1 MNNKP
6 NNENCQ
12 DEIRVLLIEDN
23 RGDARLLRELL
34 SEAGNTRFRVEHAMD
49 LAAGLERIEAGGID
63 IVLLDL
69 SLPDSNGA
77 DTFRRAH
84 ARAPQLPMIVLS
96 GTDNETL
103 AVQTVQDGAQD
114 YLVKGHADGPLL
126 ARSLLYAIER
136 KRAQEELALYAA
148 ALQKKNEQIEAD
160 LRLARRVQQAFM
172 PRHYPRFPHD
182 AAPDQ
187 NALRFCHRWL
197 PTATL
202 GGDFFD
208 ALALSDTQAGV
219 LIVDVMGH
227 GLRSALITAMMH
239 AVVGEH
245 PAAAHDPSMF
255 LTELNRHLY
264 RIIDQ
269 DDSALFASAFYLV
282 ADAGSG
288 QMRYA
293 CAGHPFPRR
302 LRREAGTVE
311 PLPGLENNVGP
322 ALGVLRYPEFPIV
335 RGEME
340 EGDALVFFTDGL
352 TEAAGPEGE
361 YGEARLDEFLQ
372 NHLDLPL
379 SETFDMLLADIRA
392 FSGRNDFDDDV
403 CLVGLDV
410 ARTDI
415 ADTGP
420 TLDARDLEF
429 SSL

>member
-1 MNNKP
+1 MNNKS
-6 NNENCQ
+6 NN
-12 DEIRVLLIEDN
+12 EIRVLLIEDN
-23 RGDARLLRELL
+23 PGDARLLRELL
-34 SEAGNTRFRVEHAMD
+34 SEAVNTRFRVQHALD
-49 LAAGLERIEAGGID
+49 LASGLERLAAGDID
-63 IVLLDL
+63 IALLDL
-69 SLPDSNGA
+69 SLPDSHGA

-84 ARAPQLPMIVLS
+84 ACAPQVPMIVLS
-96 GTDNETL
+96 GTDNEAL
-103 AVQTVQDGAQD
+103 AVKTVQEGAQD

-160 LRLARRVQQAFM
+160 LRLARKVQQAFM
-172 PRHYPRFPHD
+172 PRQYPRFPND

-187 NALRFCHRWL
+187 NALQFCHRWL
-197 PTATL
+197 PTSTL

-208 ALALSDTQAGV
+208 VLALSDTQAGV

-245 PAAAHDPSMF
+245 PVAAHDPAMF

-264 RIIDQ
+264 RISDQ

-282 ADAGSG
+282 TDAGAG

-311 PLPGLENNVGP
+311 TLPGLERDAGP
-322 ALGVLRYPEFPIV
+322 ALGVLRYPDFSTI
-335 RGEME
+335 RGEMQT
-340 EGDALVFFTDGL
+340 GDALVFFTDGL
-352 TEAAGPEGE
+352 TEADGLEGE
-361 YGEARLDEFLQ
+361 YGEARFDDFLKD
-372 NHLDLPL
+372 HLASPL
-379 SETFDMLLADIRA
+379 SEIFDGLLADIRA

-410 ARTDI
+410 ARTGFS
-415 ADTGP
+415 DTGP